1 MITLF
6 FVATRF
12 LVLSALFLGVLLL
25 SAGRIDF
32 PGAWAWSAIV
42 FSVALGT
49 YAWLLRVNPGL
60 VQERL
65 APPKGTDRDAATRR
79 LVILPILGHLV
90 LAGLDARLRWSTVP
104 LAAQLAGL
112 VFVASGFMLVTWVL
126 ANNPFASSQ
135 VRIQT
140 ERKQAVISSG
150 PYRLV
155 RHPMYLAVVLV
166 ALGSGIALGSWWASL
181 SLVPLVAVFIRRTG
195 IEDRMLHDEL
205 DGYRAYAER
214 VRWRVVPLVY

>member
-6 FVATRF
+6 FVASRF
-12 LVLSALFLGVLLL
+12 VMLSAVFLGVLLL
-25 SAGRIDF
+25 SAGRADF
-32 PGAWAWSAIV
+32 PGAWAWTAIV
-42 FSVALGT
+42 FTAAMGT
-49 YAWLLRVNPGL
+49 YGWLLRVSPAL

-65 APPKGTDRDAATRR
+65 KPPPGRDRDTATRR
-79 LVILPILGHLV
+79 VVLLPILLHLG
-90 LAGLDARLRWSTVP
+90 LAGLDARFGWSAVP
-104 LAAQLAGL
+104 FPAQLAGL
-112 VFVASGFMLVTWVL
+112 VVVALGFALVTWVL
-126 ANNPFASSQ
+126 ASNPFASSM

-140 ERKQAVISSG
+140 ERKQAVVSSG
-150 PYRLV
+150 PYGLV

-166 ALGSGIALGSWWASL
+166 ALGSGIGLGSWWASL
-181 SLVPLVAVFIRRTG
+181 ALLPVVGVFIRRTG